1 MAIPQ
6 LWKPTIEGARM
17 LLLFALLVSLLEP
30 TVAVSDVVPGV
41 DGDVTVTIT
50 CAVAALANVAALQ
63 STDVDVF
70 VQVIGPVTLI
80 AVIVAPVDTNA
91 CSVMLLAGS
100 LPVFVVLMS
109 ELKLEPE
116 MTLAGP
122 VAPTDIAGLVW
133 TAVRTTSLPLSACV

>member
-1 MAIPQ
+1 MT
-6 LWKPTIEGARM
+6 LTFEV
-17 LLLFALLVSLLEP
+17 LLLFALVVSLLEP

-41 DGDVTVTIT
+41 DGEVTLTVT

-70 VQVIGPVTLI
+70 VQEIGPVTLI

-100 LPVFVVLMS
+100 LPLLVVLMS
-109 ELKLEPE
+109 
-116 MTLAGP
+116 
-122 VAPTDIAGLVW
+122 
-133 TAVRTTSLPLSACV
+133 